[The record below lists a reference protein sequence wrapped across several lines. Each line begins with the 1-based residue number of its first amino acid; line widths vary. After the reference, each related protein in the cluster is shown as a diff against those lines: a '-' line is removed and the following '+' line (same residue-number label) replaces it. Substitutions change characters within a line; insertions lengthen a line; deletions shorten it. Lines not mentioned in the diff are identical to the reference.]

1 MVLTFTSQVLH
12 QQLVD
17 EHVSAANLPQK
28 DALGSIVEEAGIVPG
43 HVASDGEDETQNEM
57 KEHVEAAL
65 RHGSQH
71 ERYPKRPEHKKR
83 AREELSRLTLE
94 RQATAEQID
103 RRIRSALHRAS
114 ASYPNIGLSRDAAEA
129 SGKNLELVTD
139 QYVRG
144 LVSIVDLIDAQDS
157 ALISEQNA
165 QNAVYDFL
173 VDWMN
178 VGRASGQFDFF
189 MTSVEKQEWFQ
200 QLEIFFEKS
209 GVKLRKR

>member
-1 MVLTFTSQVLH
+1 MTELLAEDGAGQRDLSPQDNTDWSVGLFATFPLI
-12 QQLVD
+12 
-17 EHVSAANLPQK
+17 EG
-28 DALGSIVEEAGIVPG
+28 GSKFAII
-43 HVASDGEDETQNEM
+43 
-57 KEHVEAAL
+57 
-65 RHGSQH
+65 
-71 ERYPKRPEHKKR
+71 KR

-103 RRIRSALHRAS
+103 RRIRSALHGAS

-178 VGRASGQFDFF
+178 VGRASGQFDFL
-189 MTSVEKQEWFQ
+189 MNSVEKQEWFRN
-200 QLEIFFEKS
+200 LEIFFEKS
-209 GVKLRKR
+209 GLILQRR